1 MAMDDLYKQLFLK
14 SGMLPNVV
22 LVVYAVVIGFLKY
35 FFFKGSGFLDT
46 FVFILFL
53 CTVYLATTLKVNRT
67 LGAVVALFTLL
78 VALPAI
84 GLSNSFYIDISIN
97 IAIYAALA
105 LGLNIVVGFA
115 GLLDLGY
122 VAFFATGAYLWGI
135 FGSKQANE
143 FMGTIGSFP
152 LDGNLFFVF
161 AILAVFVTA
170 GVGAMLG
177 LPVLKLKGDYLAIV
191 TLGLGEVVRV
201 LVNNAN
207 KPINITNGPQGI
219 GSIGRPLEF
228 VAQAL
233 GGADRPLVAGWQA
246 IIFYFMAIAVIGLVI
261 FVTTRLDQS
270 KIGRAWV
277 AIRED
282 EIAAQAMGVPLVQ
295 TKLIAFATGA
305 SFAGIMGVLFASKQ
319 SFISPDNFDINQ
331 SIYIL
336 AMAVFGGLGSI
347 RGVIV
352 GAAFL
357 TLLNFQ
363 VLPVLAQVLNAWKTS
378 GVVFLGFN
386 FADLPSQVDPSKY
399 QKLVFGLVLI
409 LMMLYRPKGL
419 IPAKRDLQ
427 MPAGLDPDDL
437 PPPPPSGS
445 LKEAKA

>member
-1 MAMDDLYKQLFLK
+1 MDDLYKQLFLRG
-14 SGMLPNVV
+14 GMLPNVL
-22 LVVYAVVIGFLKY
+22 LVVYAILMTAGKY
-35 FFFKGSGFLDT
+35 FLFKGTGFIDT
-46 FVFILFL
+46 LMFVLFL
-53 CTVYLATTLKVNRT
+53 GTIYLAVTLKVNPIVR
-67 LGAVVALFTLL
+67 GVVMFGVLL
-78 VALPAI
+78 VGMPAI
-84 GLSNSFYIDISIN
+84 GLSNSFYTDIAIN

-135 FGSKQANE
+135 FGSSQANE
-143 FMGTIGSFP
+143 FMGNIAKFP
-152 LDGNLFFVF
+152 LDGNLFFLF
-161 AILAVFVTA
+161 AVLAIFLTA
-170 GVGAMLG
+170 GVGALLG

-191 TLGLGEVVRV
+191 TLGLGEVIRV
-201 LVNNAN
+201 LINNLN
-207 KPINITNGPQGI
+207 KPINITNGPQGV
-219 GSIGRPLEF
+219 GPVARPLEF

-233 GGADRPLVAGWQA
+233 GGDNRALVAGWQA
-246 IIFYFMAIAVIGLVI
+246 IIFYVLAIAVIGLVI

-282 EIAAQAMGVPLVQ
+282 EIAAQAMGVPLVK

-305 SFAGIMGVLFASKQ
+305 SFAGIMGALFASKQ

-347 RGVIV
+347 RGVVV

-363 VLPVLAQVLNAWKTS
+363 ILPVLAQTLNTWKAA
-378 GVVFLGFN
+378 GVQFLFFN

-399 QKLVFGLVLI
+399 QRLVFGLVLI
-409 LMMLYRPKGL
+409 VMMLYRPQGL
-419 IPAKRDLQ
+419 VPAKRELKL
-427 MPAGLDPDDL
+427 PEGLE
-437 PPPPPSGS
+437 PPSS
-445 LKEAKA
+445 PPVTPAKGGMA